1 MTTVTFKRSR
11 TTYASLP
18 AGTAGFVLAPIT
30 TILHRPDPQ
39 PFNAPCDLPDLPPVD
54 AAISHPLDTS
64 DPVHE
69 AHYYAANTVDPANDL
84 DGSQEFDDSDGSED
98 EALDGFTVFTPAN
111 TIALRR
117 WLKGYDVL

>member
-30 TILHRPDPQ
+30 TILHLPDPQ

-54 AAISHPLDTS
+54 AAISHTLDIS

-84 DGSQEFDDSDGSED
+84 DGSQEFDDSDGSE
-98 EALDGFTVFTPAN
+98 EFEGLSIVTPTN
-111 TIALRR
+111 LLTLRR